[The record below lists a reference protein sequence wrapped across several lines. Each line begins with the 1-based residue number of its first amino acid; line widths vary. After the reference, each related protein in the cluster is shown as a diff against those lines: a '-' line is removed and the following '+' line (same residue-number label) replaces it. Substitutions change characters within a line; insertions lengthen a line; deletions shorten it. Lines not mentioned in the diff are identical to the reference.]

1 MLQKIKQ
8 QLADNMVLLVI
19 VAAGSISSF
28 KSVQVNVCVKEL
40 TDMQQR
46 IIQLENTCIELTR
59 TQDDL
64 DDLRLELAK
73 HLSEQPA
80 KKK

>member
-8 QLADNMVLLVI
+8 QLIDNVVLLTIVI
-19 VAAGSISSF
+19 ASLIGSRPS
-28 KSVQVNVCVKEL
+28 QVNVCVKEL
-40 TDMQQR
+40 VDMQQK
-46 IIQLENTCIELTR
+46 ISNIEAAYANLIE
-59 TQDDL
+59 TQNDL

-73 HLSEQPA
+73 HLSGQPI